1 MSPAVDC
8 INTALSL
15 SLSLS
20 ILSRLSLVSLK
31 SPPPRTRTKAKTKS
45 SGNLPSYPPLVFFL
59 METTEAPLPLLDAN
73 QRSKNGG
80 GGGGA
85 TSAQTLGNIV
95 VSLLGTGALGLPYAF
110 RVSGWLSGSLGLAA
124 AAAVVYYCMLLLIRC
139 RNKLEEGRDKD
150 GAAVQI
156 QTYGD
161 LGAEAFG
168 VPGRCLTEVLVVISY
183 AGTTVSYLF
192 FMGENL
198 SSVFSSYGI
207 SPSAFVFAL
216 LLPLEA
222 ALSFIRSFS
231 VLAPFSILADAC
243 NVLAMAIVLAVDVQ
257 QLRKP
262 SGKAKR
268 SAFNGAWSLPFAGGV
283 AVFCFEAFGLT
294 LSLEASMAERKKFPW
309 VLLQAFL
316 GTAAAYICFGVFG
329 YLAYGEDTNDIITL
343 NLPSNWL
350 ASIVKVGLC
359 IALAFTFPM
368 IIHPVNEI
376 IENKLDSSEWFQ
388 KLCQNLPG
396 STVCALL
403 AFVLPATFHL
413 KLLGSSSTPLQRV
426 LDYSIL
432 ATGLVFAGYSIYSA
446 VSGHSM
452 GFMT

>member
-1 MSPAVDC
+1 
-8 INTALSL
+8 
-15 SLSLS
+15 
-20 ILSRLSLVSLK
+20 
-31 SPPPRTRTKAKTKS
+31 
-45 SGNLPSYPPLVFFL
+45 
-59 METTEAPLPLLDAN
+59 METTERSLPLLDAN
-73 QRSKNGG
+73 KSGG

-95 VSLLGTGALGLPYAF
+95 VSLLGTGALSLPYAF

-124 AAAVVYYCMLLLIRC
+124 AAAVVYYCMILLIKC
-139 RNKLEEGRDKD
+139 RNKLEEEGDKD
-150 GAAVQI
+150 GRVQI

-168 VPGRCLTEVLVVISY
+168 VPGRCLTEVLVLISY
-183 AGTTVSYLF
+183 AGTAVSYLF

-198 SSVFSSYGI
+198 SSVFSSYAI
-207 SPSAFVFAL
+207 SPSAFVFVL

-231 VLAPFSILADAC
+231 VLAPISVFADAC
-243 NVLAMAIVLAVDVQ
+243 NVLAMAVVLAVDVR
-257 QLRKP
+257 QLGKP
-262 SGKAKR
+262 SEKAER
-268 SAFNGAWSLPFAGGV
+268 SAYNGAWSLPFAGGV

-294 LSLEASMAERKKFPW
+294 LSLEASMAERRKFPL

-316 GTAAAYICFGVFG
+316 GIGVAYISFGVLG
-329 YLAYGEDTNDIITL
+329 YLAYGDDTNDIITL

-350 ASIVKVGLC
+350 ASIVGLC

-368 IIHPVNEI
+368 TIHPVHEI

-388 KLCQNLPG
+388 KLCHNLPGRNWLELQAVRLLIVVAVAFLATSVPGFAILISFTG

-403 AFVLPATFHL
+403 AFVLPSTFHL
-413 KLLGSSSTPLQRV
+413 KLMGSSLTPLQRV
-426 LDYSIL
+426 LDYIIL
-432 ATGLVFAGYSIYSA
+432 GIGLVFAGYSIYSA

-452 GFMT
+452 GS